1 MLSTIQIAETK
12 NYNFNNKFQQKER
25 KNRMMI
31 TDIFSK
37 FPSYLWLYN
46 HKDFKD
52 WNIEVNFWKK
62 LSETLHP
69 AVTTAMTERERER
82 ETERERERDF
92 SVIS

>member
-37 FPSYLWLYN
+37 FPSYL
-46 HKDFKD
+46 
-52 WNIEVNFWKK
+52 
-62 LSETLHP
+62 
-69 AVTTAMTERERER
+69 
-82 ETERERERDF
+82 
-92 SVIS
+92 

>member
-37 FPSYLWLYN
+37 FPSYLWFYN
-46 HKDFKD
+46 HKDFKY

-69 AVTTAMTERERER
+69 AVTTAMTERD
-82 ETERERERDF
+82 RERERDF